1 MRNLNAATSGYHLPF
16 RRKKLARRNEEDRRS
31 GGPSYMVLYANLMM
45 LLMTFFIVLVSMGSV
60 EEERVKVGV
69 GAFRKALFTG
79 GLGILWEK
87 RAISFD
93 YLIEQEKMK
102 IKQRI
107 STSLKETLGKEMEE
121 QRITVVTIKE
131 GVVLKLPGKVL
142 FDLGKAELKPEAK
155 RTLDKIIPLLKSYS
169 YGIQV
174 EGHTD
179 NLPIHTKRFRSNWEL
194 SAARAISVVKYL
206 MQNGISQQ
214 RLSALGYGEHR
225 PIVPNDTPEH
235 RALNRRIEIL
245 IKVSSI

>member
-1 MRNLNAATSGYHLPF
+1 
-16 RRKKLARRNEEDRRS
+16 
-31 GGPSYMVLYANLMM
+31 
-45 LLMTFFIVLVSMGSV
+45 
-60 EEERVKVGV
+60 
-69 GAFRKALFTG
+69 
-79 GLGILWEK
+79 
-87 RAISFD
+87 
-93 YLIEQEKMK
+93 
-102 IKQRI
+102 
-107 STSLKETLGKEMEE
+107 MEE